1 MCRSFLRLRSG
12 QAFGRASGRAG
23 RELVLE
29 RRSRLRMIPVSDEP
43 KTRTFP
49 FVNVAIII
57 ACVLVFVYEL
67 TLSQIDVNQFFLDY
81 GVVPKQLTDW
91 LHDPSGLEEPAT
103 VITSAFVHG
112 GFLHL
117 GGNMLYLWVFGD
129 NIEDALGHLLYP
141 LFYGAAAVGAVA
153 LQVAVDTNQ
162 VIPMVG
168 ASGAISG
175 VLAAYLVLHP
185 GARVSVI
192 IWFFPAAVPAAA
204 LIVLWF
210 VMQLLTGFATIGTAE
225 GASEGIAVWA
235 HVGGFLTGLAIV
247 LAMRP
252 FIRIRPSRRVQMW

>member
-1 MCRSFLRLRSG
+1 
-12 QAFGRASGRAG
+12 
-23 RELVLE
+23 
-29 RRSRLRMIPVSDEP
+29 MIPVSDEP

-67 TLSQIDVNQFFLDY
+67 TLSEIDVNRFFFDY
-81 GVVPKQLTDW
+81 GVVPKQLSDW
-91 LHDPSGLEEPAT
+91 LEDPSGLEEPAT
-103 VITSAFVHG
+103 VVTSAFVHG

-141 LFYGAAAVGAVA
+141 LFYVAAAIGAVT
-153 LQVAVDTNQ
+153 LQVAVDTET

-175 VLAAYLVLHP
+175 VLGAYLVLYP
-185 GARVSVI
+185 TARVSVLV
-192 IWFFPAAVPAAA
+192 WFFPLAVPAAV
-204 LIVLWF
+204 LIGFWF
-210 VMQLLTGFATIGTAE
+210 VMQLFTGFATVGTAE

-235 HVGGFLTGLAIV
+235 HVGGFLTGLGIV
-247 LAMRP
+247 LVMRP
-252 FIRIRPSRRVQMW
+252 FIRVRPVRRRREMW